1 MENNCKLKNVIA
13 EISKTSKNL
22 YIVTTGLSE
31 GLPPTWYLRSA
42 GVSNVVLYDPVNTS
56 CRDHK
61 WEFIS
66 LCLCSQKFL

>member
-31 GLPPTWYLRSA
+31 GLPPT
-42 GVSNVVLYDPVNTS
+42 
-56 CRDHK
+56 
-61 WEFIS
+61 
-66 LCLCSQKFL
+66 